1 MNRNAI
7 RIMLLVAI
15 AASCQSKPRPAKD
28 NDLRVAAASR
38 FTEISTQSRLAAWN
52 VRASA
57 AGQGCDVLLVETSI
71 ILEDSMVEALQYG
84 AGAYAVVPGG
94 IDRFYGQHFFRGVA
108 YKDSTGRVWTYGN
121 VTAAEAE
128 TLKRCE

>member
-1 MNRNAI
+1 MNRKAI
-7 RIMLLVAI
+7 GIVLVIAI

-38 FTEISTQSRLAAWN
+38 FTERSAQSRLAAWN

-57 AGQGCDVLLVETSI
+57 AGQSCDVLLVETSI

-94 IDRFYGQHFFRGVA
+94 IERFYGEHSFRGVA
-108 YKDSTGRVWTYGN
+108 YKDASGRVWTYGH

-128 TLKRCE
+128 TMKRCE